1 MKRLYYKP
9 LYEHDEAELRELIKI
24 RRRQFQ
30 QAQKRA
36 DKFGSIRCE
45 EQVINY
51 QDKYCR
57 LLWHAKTRGY
67 KLTEEEV
74 QIAGFGL

>member
-9 LYEHDEAELRELIKI
+9 LYEYDEAELRELIKI

-30 QAQKRA
+30 QAQKRV
-36 DKFGSIRCE
+36 DEFGSIRCI
-45 EQVINY
+45 EQALNY
-51 QDKYCR
+51 QNKYCK
-57 LLWHAKTRGY
+57 LLWIMKNRSF